1 MPFSSLSKIAEE
13 KIREA
18 QKNGAFDNLPGKGKP
33 LELEDLSSVPEELRV
48 AYNILKN
55 AHVLPPEVAL
65 KKEIYTLED
74 LLRHVEG
81 DEERKRLSRS
91 IQAKIIRLDLLQ
103 RRSFSPCSVGFYG
116 RKLAW
121 KFVRLG
127 SG

>member
-48 AYNILKN
+48 AYHILKN
-55 AHVLPPEVAL
+55 AHVLPQEAEL
-65 KKEIYTLED
+65 KKEIYILED
-74 LLRHVEG
+74 LLRYVEG
-81 DEERKRLSRS
+81 DEQRNRLSRS
-91 IQAKIIRLDLLQ
+91 IQSKIIRLDLLQ
-103 RRSFSPCSVGFYG
+103 RRSFSPSSAGFYG
-116 RKLAW
+116 RKLAR
-121 KFVRLG
+121 KFARLG